1 MLTYQY
7 HQRRTFVPLLAPGFT
22 LLEVLIALFVLSVG
36 LLGLATLQ
44 ATSLRYNSD
53 SYFRTQSNVLAYD
66 IMDRMRANV
75 ARVTAGDYDASTKAD
90 VDTKRTAF
98 SGCANCKCDAS
109 PCNAQDLALY
119 DLGKWYEKQDRLLPG
134 AKTNPATIS
143 RDPGTNLVTIRL
155 RWVERDLPFTQSW
168 EFQP

>member
-1 MLTYQY
+1 MLTYP
-7 HQRRTFVPLLAPGFT
+7 QRGIFVPPLAPGFT

-53 SYFRTQSNVLAYD
+53 SYFRTQANVLAYD

-75 ARVTAGDYDASTKAD
+75 ARVTAGDYDASTTAAAN
-90 VDTKRTAF
+90 TKITAY
-98 SGCANCKCDAS
+98 SGCTSCNCDSA
-109 PCNAQDLALY
+109 PCNAQNLALY
-119 DLGKWYEKQDRLLPG
+119 DLGKWYEKQAQLLPG
-134 AKTNPATIS
+134 AVDTPATIE
-143 RDPGTNLVTIRL
+143 RNLATNLVTIRL

>member
-1 MLTYQY
+1 MLTYQ
-7 HQRRTFVPLLAPGFT
+7 QRRTFISPLPPGFT

-53 SYFRTQSNVLAYD
+53 SYFRTQATILAYD

-75 ARVTAGDYDASTKAD
+75 ARVTAGDYDAATKAD
-90 VDTKRTAF
+90 VDTKRT
-98 SGCANCKCDAS
+98 SYNGCTNCNCDAS
-109 PCNAQDLALY
+109 PCSASDLALY

-134 AKTNPATIS
+134 ASGNPATIS
-143 RDPGTNLVTIRL
+143 RDPGTNLVTIHL